1 MGDIIL
7 NGIKYDGHVS
17 KCERYSR
24 VIARIPEESEG
35 NE

>member
-7 NGIKYDGHVS
+7 NRIKYDGHVS
-17 KCERYSR
+17 KCERFFR
-24 VIARIPEESEG
+24 VIARISEESEG